1 MELTREVIVAMKK
14 CKNTNNCILCIA
26 HKLCKHISSLEAI
39 ETLATALLEE
49 MDKPGVWDGSPEWAT
64 KAVVNWS
71 ALTHYSGVY
80 KEYTRE
86 LPKSRERQIAEEVG
100 NNIANKY
107 EWNRDAR
114 TLMINTCES
123 ALLKYKAELEAG
135 R

>member
-71 ALTHYSGVY
+71 APTNYSGVY
-80 KEYTRE
+80 KSYTRE
-86 LPKSRERQIAEEVG
+86 LPKSRERQIAEE
-100 NNIANKY
+100 Y
-107 EWNRDAR
+107 F
-114 TLMINTCES
+114 
-123 ALLKYKAELEAG
+123 ELEASIG
-135 R
+135 FCELAILKAKAEWKAGK